1 VDDSNRGSLGTY
13 LLYLFTVI
21 SVIILLG
28 AWGFY
33 FFEIHADKTM
43 VHNYGD
49 CLWWAIVTITTIGYG
64 DVYPVTLGGRL
75 IAVFLMFT
83 GISALSVLTAAIAA
97 SFVKNDQLQ
106 WLRIRT
112 LHNHVILCGLGDKGL
127 LLAKAFRERGQAVVI
142 IEKNEAN
149 ELIEVGRELGAF
161 VVIGDATEPEMLT
174 RARIGEAKYL
184 IAVCGDDGANAGIA
198 AHARDLAGQRKG
210 GSLTCSIHIVDPELW
225 YLLRKWEI
233 ATVSAFRL
241 QFFNVFDIG
250 GRAML
255 NAYPPFEMTSG
266 EMLTAP
272 HILVVGSRK
281 LAQNV
286 VVHTTRLW
294 RDSPH
299 ASHLRLRVSIVDK
312 DTAMLKESIYLRHP
326 GLEKVCD
333 IETYTVDVKSP
344 EFHHGAF
351 LYDAHKHFL
360 ITAAYIC
367 LDEDTEGL
375 SAALALLHRARQH
388 RIPIV
393 VRMNQDAGLAT
404 LLHGA
409 QDTTRSFTSLHAFA
423 LLEKAC
429 QPELVLGGTNEALA
443 RAIHERYRED
453 KLKAGEDKNN
463 PSLVPWNKL
472 SEETK
477 ESNRNEADH
486 IGMKLQ
492 AIGCDIAPLTE
503 WDEERFTF
511 SQEEI
516 DKLARME
523 HERWLA
529 ERRAQGWTYGPRD
542 PAKKTNP
549 NLLEWDQLPDAGKEF
564 NRQDAASIPDLLA
577 RAGFQVYRL

>member
-1 VDDSNRGSLGTY
+1 MDDSNRGSLGTY
-13 LLYLFTVI
+13 LLYLFAVI

-28 AWGFY
+28 SWGFY
-33 FFEIHADKTM
+33 LFEIHADKTM

-49 CLWWAIVTITTIGYG
+49 CVWWAIVTITTIGYG

-75 IAVFLMFT
+75 IAIFLMFT

-112 LHNHVILCGLGDKGL
+112 LRNHVILCGLGDKGL
-127 LLAKAFRERGQAVVI
+127 LLAKAFRERGQPVI
-142 IEKNEAN
+142 VIEKNETN

-161 VVIGDATEPEMLT
+161 VVIGDATEPEMLN
-174 RARIGEAKYL
+174 RARIHEAKYL

-198 AHARDLAGQRKG
+198 AHARELAGKRKTG
-210 GSLTCSIHIVDPELW
+210 ALTCSIHIVDPELW

-233 ATVSAFRL
+233 STVSAFRL

-255 NAYPPFEMTSG
+255 NAFPPFDMTG
-266 EMLTAP
+266 ADIEIAP
-272 HILVVGSRK
+272 HILVVGSGR

-294 RDSPH
+294 RDTPH
-299 ASHLRLRVSIVDK
+299 AANHRLRVTIVDK
-312 DTAMLKESIYLRHP
+312 VTNMLKESIYLRHP
-326 GLEKVCD
+326 GLEKACD
-333 IETYTVDVKSP
+333 IETHTIDVKSP

-351 LYDAHKHFL
+351 LYDQHKNFVM
-360 ITAAYIC
+360 TAAYIC

-388 RIPIV
+388 KIPII

-423 LLEKAC
+423 MLEKAC
-429 QPELVLGGTNEALA
+429 QPDLVLGGTNEALA
-443 RAIHERYRED
+443 RANHERYRED
-453 KLKAGEDKNN
+453 KLKAGEDQNN
-463 PSLVPWNKL
+463 PALVPWDML
-472 SEETK
+472 SEEIK
-477 ESNRNEADH
+477 ESNRSEADH
-486 IGMKLQ
+486 IGLKLQ
-492 AIGCDIAPLTE
+492 SIGCDIAPLTE
-503 WDEERFTF
+503 WDEEPFAF
-511 SQEEI
+511 AEEEV
-516 DKLARME
+516 DKLAQME

-542 PAKKTNP
+542 PEKKTNP
-549 NLLEWDQLPDAGKEF
+549 NLLEWTQLPDSGKEF
-564 NRQDAASIPDLLA
+564 NRQDAASIPALLA